1 MKRLLAVLLL
11 AGSAWL
17 PATASMAAQDKK
29 TDEQALESK
38 PPLTEEERARAQES
52 PLELEPLEVTSE
64 NWSLNQEFTLR
75 LLRGALGHPKSH
87 NWEDRNVWICWIEDA
102 TGSHLSYLNCA
113 RNGDLWA
120 LERPFGLQG
129 PTVPMGGYGTILRSS
144 HPVNRYKLKQ
154 TLASLPGDKQLD
166 REFVNRVI
174 AGEDAPRDIPTDAE
188 LDEFTRA
195 YQSIGELLKSG
206 ASEERQIAAIKSAGL
221 TLERYNR
228 IADLL
233 EIYASLRN
241 DVAER
246 LKALK

>member
-1 MKRLLAVLLL
+1 MKRLLVVLLL
-11 AGSAWL
+11 AATAWL
-17 PATASMAAQDKK
+17 PAAAAIAAQHKPK
-29 TDEQALESK
+29 EEQAQENG
-38 PPLTEEERARAQES
+38 PPLSDEERARAKES

-87 NWEDRNVWICWIEDA
+87 KWEDRNVWICWIEDA

-120 LERPFGLQG
+120 LERPFGLNG

-144 HPVNRYKLKQ
+144 HPVNRYKLQQ

-174 AGEDAPRDIPTDAE
+174 AGEDAPRDIPSDAE

-195 YQSIGELLKSG
+195 YKAIEKLLKNG
-206 ASEERQIAAIKSAGL
+206 ASEDRQIAAIKSKGL

-228 IADLL
+228 IAELL
-233 EIYASLRN
+233 EVYDSLRS